1 MSASNGHTPDLPD
14 AVRAAVEEVLRKAEE
29 LGVVQG
35 AQLPE
40 AIAGLLR
47 QGESGDTLRT
57 DFGAARVFAHTF
69 ARQVIFANGRG
80 WYVWDGKR
88 WVEDVHNAAV
98 TILISRI
105 SDAYLEAAHYYA
117 AKQQGEEAKRYFT
130 FGLKLRSSAKVGA
143 VLELA
148 SKQPGI
154 FHPTD
159 PFDHDPWALNVQNG
173 ILDLRTGKLRPHDP
187 DAFCSRICNVA
198 YDPSAKAGRWRQFLN
213 EVFNGDG
220 EMVRFVRR
228 WLGYT
233 LTGDTREQKLVIAW
247 GGGRNGKTTLFET
260 VRYILG
266 DYATSL
272 KVEVLTPR
280 RDGGDHAN
288 PSLAQLPGV
297 RMVIVPEWVR
307 GRQVDEVLLKSL
319 VGGDTIPARKLFR
332 EPFQFKPSFKLAV
345 YGNAKPEFRG
355 RDEGTWRRI
364 LLVPFVVSFA
374 GREDTSLPIALRE
387 EAAGIL
393 TDLAQ
398 ACLEWQHEGL
408 GIPRTVKA
416 ATAGYRAELDD
427 VTEFLASE
435 CVRDDAGSTTVGQ
448 LFAAYKEWG
457 GELSTPQ
464 AMGRAMRELGFTTHK
479 SKQGVTVHGLRLA
492 AQ

>member
-1 MSASNGHTPDLPD
+1 MRDNGQTHDLPD
-14 AVRAAVEEVLRKAEE
+14 NVRQALEEALRRAEE
-29 LGVVQG
+29 LGVVRV
-35 AQLPE
+35 
-40 AIAGLLR
+40 AGLPDAITELLR
-47 QGESGDTLRT
+47 EGETADTLTT
-57 DFGAARVFAHTF
+57 DFGAARVFARTF
-69 ARQVIFANGRG
+69 AGQVLYAGGRG
-80 WYVWDGKR
+80 WFVWDGKC
-88 WVEDVHNAAV
+88 WVEDEHQAAV
-98 TILISRI
+98 TVLAAKV
-105 SDAYLEAAHYYA
+105 SDAYLEAAHYCG
-117 AKQQGEEAKRYFT
+117 AKHQAEDAKRYFA
-130 FGLKLRSSAKVGA
+130 FGLKLRGAGRITA
-143 VLELA
+143 VLDLA
-148 SKQPGI
+148 GKQPNI
-154 FHPTD
+154 YHARDT
-159 PFDHDPWALNVQNG
+159 FDLDPWLLNVQNG
-173 ILDLRTGKLRPHDP
+173 ILDLRTGELRPHDP
-187 DAFCSRICNVA
+187 KAYCSRICNVA

-332 EPFQFKPSFKLAV
+332 EPFQFKPAFKLAV
-345 YGNAKPEFRG
+345 YGNAKPELRG

-374 GREDTSLPIALRE
+374 GREDNTLPHTLRE
-387 EAAGIL
+387 EGTGIL
-393 TDLAQ
+393 ADLVQ

-408 GIPRTVKA
+408 GVPKPVQA
-416 ATAGYRAELDD
+416 ATASYRAELDD
-427 VTEFLASE
+427 LAEFLGSE
-435 CVRDDAGSTTVGQ
+435 CVRDDAGSVTVGQ

-479 SKQGVTVHGLRLA
+479 SKRGVTVHGLRLA